1 MIHILAD
8 THDGFYTAVT
18 IKGHAESAEYGQDL
32 VCAGVSS
39 IAFGLCNALSDLAGL
54 ETIQVENNMI
64 SIRCEE
70 PDDLVQVILTTGMIQ
85 FKTVEVSYSDY
96 IDIQITEV

>member
-1 MIHILAD
+1 MVHVVAD
-8 THDGFYTAVT
+8 IHDGYYTAVT
-18 IKGHAESAEYGQDL
+18 VSGHAESADYGQDL

-54 ETIQVENNMI
+54 ETIQAANNMI

-70 PDDLVQVILTTGMIQ
+70 QNDLVQVILETGIIQ
-85 FKTVEVSYSDY
+85 FRTVAMSYADY

>member
-1 MIHILAD
+1 MIHIVAD
-8 THDGFYTAVT
+8 RHNGFYTALT
-18 IKGHAESAEYGQDL
+18 ISGHAESAEYGQDL

-39 IAFGLCNALSDLAGL
+39 IAFGLCNALSDIAGL
-54 ETIQVENNMI
+54 ETIQAENNMI

-70 PDDLVQVILTTGMIQ
+70 PDELTQVILETGIIQ
-85 FKTVEVSYSDY
+85 FRTVEMSYGDY

>member
-8 THDGFYTAVT
+8 RHDGFYTALT
-18 IKGHAESAEYGQDL
+18 IKGHA
-32 VCAGVSS
+32 V
-39 IAFGLCNALSDLAGL
+39 GLCNALSDLAGL

>member
-1 MIHILAD
+1 MIRVNCSESDGHI
-8 THDGFYTAVT
+8 THLEVR
-18 IKGHAESAEYGQDL
+18 GHADYAAHGEDL

-54 ETIQVENNMI
+54 ETIQAANNMI

-70 PDDLVQVILTTGMIQ
+70 QNDLVQVILETGIIQ
-85 FKTVEVSYSDY
+85 FRTVAMSYADY